1 MPESGSILDVVL
13 LILTTGIGI
22 GALASGAQNWLLRR
36 LTGVER
42 AAMLASG
49 VLLLFPGLVDEV
61 LPAVTTEHMLLA
73 KAVGIGLFIVIV
85 ARQWMQKR
93 NARVPARRVPPRP
106 PGGAGAPPAGT
117 SPH

>member
-61 LPAVTTEHMLLA
+61 LPAVTTDHMLLA
-73 KAVGIGLFIVIV
+73 QAAIGRASCRESVCQYLSLQGV
-85 ARQWMQKR
+85 AE
-93 NARVPARRVPPRP
+93 
-106 PGGAGAPPAGT
+106 
-117 SPH
+117 S